1 MNAGVCGSVKLAV
14 GDTPMPHSKPEGYYL
29 GMNEPNSSHNS
40 AFPGQGIFLIINKQI
55 LPLKKRVTTLGRQ
68 LENDIVFHEE
78 FLSRFHAE
86 IVYEQDAYVLYDKES
101 TSGTYV
107 NSRKIDRCVLN
118 SGDLISLANISM
130 MFVDNNPKI
139 AKKSLGTTQS
149 LHSSY
154 SLSMETSHE

>member
-1 MNAGVCGSVKLAV
+1 MDETNYSGETSIHEQGV
-14 GDTPMPHSKPEGYYL
+14 
-29 GMNEPNSSHNS
+29 
-40 AFPGQGIFLIINKQI
+40 FLIINKQI
-55 LPLKKRVTTLGRQ
+55 VPLKKRTMSLGRQ

-86 IVYEQDAYVLYDKES
+86 IVYEGGKYVLYDKQS

-139 AKKSLGTTQS
+139 AKKSLGTTHS
-149 LHSSY
+149 LHFGDA
-154 SLSMETSHE
+154 LP

>member
-1 MNAGVCGSVKLAV
+1 M
-14 GDTPMPHSKPEGYYL
+14 YYPQTRKYHA
-29 GMNEPNSSHNS
+29 GMNELNFSNDFSFHQ
-40 AFPGQGIFLIINKQI
+40 QGIFLIINKQI
-55 LPLKKRVTTLGRQ
+55 VPLKRRVTTLGRQ

-78 FLSRFHAE
+78 YLSRFHAE
-86 IVYEQDAYVLYDKES
+86 IVYEHGAYVLYDKQS

-139 AKKSLGTTQS
+139 AKKSLGTTHS
-149 LHSSY
+149 LHYGGSSPA
-154 SLSMETSHE
+154 ETRYD

>member
-1 MNAGVCGSVKLAV
+1 MN
-14 GDTPMPHSKPEGYYL
+14 
-29 GMNEPNSSHNS
+29 NESNFSTDFSFHE
-40 AFPGQGIFLIINKQI
+40 QGIFLIINKQI
-55 LPLKKRVTTLGRQ
+55 VPLKKRVTTLGRQ

-86 IVYEQDAYVLYDKES
+86 IVYEQGSYVLYDKQS

-139 AKKSLGTTQS
+139 AKKSLGTTKN
-149 LHSSY
+149 LHYADSVPV
-154 SLSMETSHE
+154 EANRE

>member
-1 MNAGVCGSVKLAV
+1 M
-14 GDTPMPHSKPEGYYL
+14 YYL
-29 GMNEPNSSHNS
+29 GMDETNYSGETSIHE
-40 AFPGQGIFLIINKQI
+40 QGVFLIINKQI
-55 LPLKKRVTTLGRQ
+55 VPLKKRTMSLGRQ

-86 IVYEQDAYVLYDKES
+86 IVYEGGKYVLYDKQS

-139 AKKSLGTTQS
+139 AKKSLGTTHS
-149 LHSSY
+149 LHFGDA
-154 SLSMETSHE
+154 LP

>member
-1 MNAGVCGSVKLAV
+1 MLHIKTKN
-14 GDTPMPHSKPEGYYL
+14 YYA
-29 GMNEPNSSHNS
+29 GMNNLDFSNDFSYHH
-40 AFPGQGIFLIINKQI
+40 QGIFLIINKQI
-55 LPLKKRVTTLGRQ
+55 VPLKRKVTTLGRQ

-78 FLSRFHAE
+78 YLSRFHAE
-86 IVYEQDAYVLYDKES
+86 IVYEEGAYVLYDKQS

-139 AKKSLGTTQS
+139 AKKSLGTTHS
-149 LHSSY
+149 LHYGESSPV
-154 SLSMETSHE
+154 EAKHG